1 MGSWSSGE
9 LESGLWAFEAMEH
22 SLPVDPR
29 LIMLTYSSTAITA
42 GMGLGSHSPSVLLA
56 PAL

>member
-1 MGSWSSGE
+1 MGSQSGGE

-22 SLPVDPR
+22 SSLDNPR
-29 LIMLTYSSTAITA
+29 LTMLTCSLAAIIA